1 MILSED
7 REEKAILAVLRVDRA
22 ELLKMVAHQIN
33 VLSFT
38 DKMLLIS
45 KGYIYT
51 CIIHVSLSALSARE
65 GQVLAYLYELAFW

>member
-7 REEKAILAVLRVDRA
+7 RKEKAILAVLRVDRA

-51 CIIHVSLSALSARE
+51 VP
-65 GQVLAYLYELAFW
+65 V